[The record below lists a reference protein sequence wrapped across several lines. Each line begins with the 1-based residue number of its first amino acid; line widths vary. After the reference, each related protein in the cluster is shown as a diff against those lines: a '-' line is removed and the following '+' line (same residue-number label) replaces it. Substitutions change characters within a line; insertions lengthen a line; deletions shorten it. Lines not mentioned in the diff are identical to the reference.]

1 MTQAL
6 DFKLPP
12 FDHQLLEWTGHR
24 QEAARAI
31 FWEQGTGKTKLM
43 IDTMCALFQ
52 EGVIDGVVVVAPS
65 GVDRNWLT
73 DELPAH
79 LTDSVSPQVMTYHYR
94 AAKARTKYH
103 QAGLAQLLHHRGLAI
118 LLISYDAF
126 MTDLAKDY
134 VWKFLKR
141 RKVLY
146 VLDESHNIKT
156 PAAKRTQSIVKSG
169 RYAPYRR
176 LLTGTPVS
184 LGPFDVYSQM
194 KFLDQNFWLPLGIST
209 FSEFK
214 THFGEWDKAYNY
226 TQKREYEVLTGYKN
240 VEELYDFIQAHS
252 SRVLKEDVLDLPPK
266 LYSRRY
272 FELSPVQRRAYE
284 QLRSDYIAEL
294 DQGVVT
300 ADLAIVRMLRM
311 QQVLCGYLPQDD
323 EDPTLVPLGNHNPR
337 LELLEEIT
345 DGLSHQAIIWSR
357 FSNDVDLICRMLG
370 NRAARY
376 DGRISDD
383 ECEQNKFAF
392 QRGEKQFFVGNQ
404 QKGATGLTLHMAK
417 TMIYYC
423 NSFKL
428 IDRLQSEDRAH
439 RAGMDDNPVNYIDL
453 AGEIDESPTM
463 DLHTINALRAKLDI
477 ASRITG
483 DRLREWI

>member
-12 FDHQLLEWTGHR
+12 FAHQLSEWTAHR
-24 QEAARAI
+24 QEPARAI

-52 EGVIDGVVVVAPS
+52 EGAIDGVVVVAPS

-79 LTDSVSPQVMTYHYR
+79 LTDSVAPKTRAFHYR
-94 AAKARTKYH
+94 SSKARTKWH
-103 QAGLAQLLHHRGLAI
+103 QAEQQQLLYHDGLAI
-118 LLISYDAF
+118 LLMSYDAF
-126 MTDLAKDY
+126 ITELGKDY
-134 VWKFLKR
+134 LWKFLKR
-141 RKVLY
+141 RKTLY
-146 VLDESHNIKT
+146 ILDESHNIKT

-169 RYAPYRR
+169 KYAKYRR
-176 LLTGTPVS
+176 ILTGTPVS
-184 LGPFDVYSQM
+184 QGPFDTYSQM
-194 KFLDQNFWLPLGIST
+194 RFLDEAFWHPLGIHT

-214 THFGEWDKAYNY
+214 THFGEWDKGYNFN
-226 TQKREYEVLTGYKN
+226 QKREYDVLTGYKN
-240 VEELYDFIQAHS
+240 IEELYDFLQAHS

-272 FELSPVQRRAYE
+272 FELSPAQRAAYE
-284 QLRSDYIAEL
+284 QLKSQYYAEL
-294 DQGVVT
+294 ESGMVT

-323 EDPTLVPLGNHNPR
+323 EDATLVPLGNQNPR
-337 LELLEEIT
+337 LDALKEIVE
-345 DGLSHQAIIWSR
+345 GLPHQAIIWSR
-357 FSNDVDLICRMLG
+357 FSNDIDIICSALG
-370 NRAARY
+370 SQAARY
-376 DGRISDD
+376 DGRITDD
-383 ECEQNKFAF
+383 ECEANKQAF
-392 QRGEKQFFVGNQ
+392 QRGEKKFFVGNQ

-417 TMIYYC
+417 TVIYYA

-439 RAGMDDNPVNYIDL
+439 RAGMDDNAVNYIDL
-453 AGEIDESPTM
+453 AAEIDGAPTM
-463 DLHTINALRAKLDI
+463 DNYTIKALRSKLDI
-477 ASRITG
+477 ASQITG

>member
-12 FDHQLLEWTGHR
+12 FAHQLQEWTEHR

-52 EGVIDGVVVVAPS
+52 EGLIDGVVVVAPS

-79 LTDSVSPQVMTYHYR
+79 LTDSVRPRTSAFHYR
-94 AAKARTKYH
+94 SAKARTKWH
-103 QAGLAQLLHHRGLAI
+103 QAEAARLLHHSGLAI
-118 LLISYDAF
+118 LMLSYDAF
-126 MTDLAKDY
+126 MTDLAKEY

-146 VLDESHNIKT
+146 ILDESHNVKT
-156 PAAKRTQSIVKSG
+156 PAAKRTQSVVKSG
-169 RYAPYRR
+169 RYAPFRR

-184 LGPFDVYSQM
+184 QGPFDIYSQM
-194 KFLDQNFWLPLGIST
+194 KFLNPEFWHPLGIHT

-214 THFGEWDKAYNY
+214 THFGEWDRGYNSI
-226 TQKREYEVLTGYKN
+226 QKREYEILTGYQN

-266 LYSRRY
+266 LYSSRY
-272 FELSPVQRRAYE
+272 FELSPTQRRAYE
-284 QLRSDYIAEL
+284 QLRSEYLAEL
-294 DQGVVT
+294 DMGVVT

-323 EDPTLVPLGNHNPR
+323 DDPKLVPLGNSNPR

-345 DGLSHQAIIWSR
+345 EGLSHPAIIWSR
-357 FSNDVDLICRMLG
+357 FSNDISLICDMLG
-370 NRAARY
+370 SRAVRY

-383 ECEQNKFAF
+383 ECERGKIAF
-392 QRGEKQFFVGNQ
+392 QRGDAQFFVGNQ
-404 QKGATGLTLHMAK
+404 QKGSTGLTLHMAK
-417 TMIYYC
+417 TMIYYT
-423 NSFKL
+423 NNFKL

-439 RAGMDDNPVNYIDL
+439 RAGMDDNPVNYIDI
-453 AGEIDESPTM
+453 AGEIDGDPTL
-463 DLHTINALRAKLDI
+463 DIHTIKALRAKLDI
-477 ASRITG
+477 ASRVNG
-483 DRLREWI
+483 DKLKEWI